1 MAGRERSD
9 SEFFR
14 PFAVDSLGDEELVRE
29 IEAGAAECQ
38 AVARRL
44 GLEGLSGLRAR
55 FRLGRSSTAPLIRV
69 SGCFEADVI
78 QLCVVSLEPV
88 GQHLAED
95 FSLTFSLE
103 PVSTED
109 DLELTLADEDLPEEV
124 LDGIIDLGEAAV
136 QQLAIALDP
145 YPRRPDAEVPAAL
158 RPAENGADSPFAAL
172 AKLKGDEQA

>member
-14 PFAVDSLGDEELVRE
+14 PFAVDSLDDEELVRE
-29 IEAGAAECQ
+29 IEAGPAECR

-44 GLEGLSGLRAR
+44 GLEDLSGLRAR
-55 FRLGRSSTAPLIRV
+55 FRLSRSATAPLIRV
-69 SGCFEADVI
+69 SGRFEADVL

-124 LDGIIDLGEAAV
+124 LDGVIDLGEAAV
-136 QQLAIALDP
+136 QQLAVALDP
-145 YPRRPDAEVPAAL
+145 YPRRPDAEVPATL
-158 RPAENGADSPFAAL
+158 SPAENGADGPFAAL
-172 AKLKGDEQA
+172 GKLKGDKRA

>member
-1 MAGRERSD
+1 MAGHDRSD

-14 PFAVDSLGDEELVRE
+14 PLAVDSLGEDELVRE
-29 IEAGAAECQ
+29 IEAGPAECQ

-55 FRLGRSSTAPLIRV
+55 FRVARASGGPLIRV
-69 SGCFEADVI
+69 SGAFEADVV

-103 PVSTED
+103 PVSMQD
-109 DLELTLADEDLPEEV
+109 DLELTLADEDLPEEIS
-124 LDGIIDLGEAAV
+124 DGVIDLGEAAV
-136 QQLAIALDP
+136 QQLAVALDP

-158 RPAENGADSPFAAL
+158 RPVEGGPDGPFAAL
-172 AKLKGDEQA
+172 GKLKGDKQA

>member
-1 MAGRERSD
+1 MAGRDRSD

-14 PFAVDSLGDEELVRE
+14 PFSVDSLGEDELARE
-29 IEAGAAECQ
+29 IEAGPAECQ

-44 GLEGLSGLRAR
+44 GLEELSGLRAR
-55 FRLGRSSTAPLIRV
+55 FRLARSGGGPLIRV
-69 SGCFEADVI
+69 TGSFEADVV

-103 PVSTED
+103 PVLAED

-124 LDGIIDLGEAAV
+124 HDGVIDLGEAAV
-136 QQLAIALDP
+136 QQLAVALDP

-158 RPAENGADSPFAAL
+158 RAAENGPEGPFAAL
-172 AKLKGDEQA
+172 RKLKGDEQA